1 MPFFFFSYLSF
12 LPRTHHALVCS
23 TLCFSLNWCCPIAQL
38 WEVSIHW
45 NVPNSEI
52 PFLFFCLNPCNWTV
66 HQAEDI
72 IKTGSYNRVG
82 GGEDICS
89 LYHEHCQHAI
99 DISRF
104 LFQNP
109 LKNIPCGVPAHW
121 NLLLGLG
128 NFGKLFSF
136 CSLFII
142 FLVFTTWIKCAQI
155 SCAILTYVPWLH
167 TGCII
172 TLLYCMSSAGTIHWH
187 SPVPRGSLGAELLEV
202 GAAAA
207 TADG

>member
-1 MPFFFFSYLSF
+1 MVWFGLLCLFPL
-12 LPRTHHALVCS
+12 TGAALLQS
-23 TLCFSLNWCCPIAQL
+23 SWRLAS
-38 WEVSIHW
+38 SK

-52 PFLFFCLNPCNWTV
+52 PFIFFCLNSCNWTV

-72 IKTGSYNRVG
+72 RKTGSHNRVG

-109 LKNIPCGVPAHW
+109 LKNIPCGVPARW

-142 FLVFTTWIKCAQI
+142 FLVFTTWVKCAQI
-155 SCAILTYVPWLH
+155 SCAILTYVP
-167 TGCII
+167 
-172 TLLYCMSSAGTIHWH
+172 
-187 SPVPRGSLGAELLEV
+187 
-202 GAAAA
+202 
-207 TADG
+207 